1 MIKRNVLLTLII
13 LTPCLWACI
22 VDTAITIL
30 HQSNEYWKGDLT
42 KANEANPL
50 GSVAMRNHPSGIFVL
65 TLAWFI
71 FIGVVGY
78 FLPARF
84 LRMFSLAIVMGHT
97 VGAATWLIKFY
108 GFWYVIILVI
118 VNAVLYISMDEVYRK
133 KSLLVTNL

>member
-1 MIKRNVLLTLII
+1 MIKRNVLLTLVI
-13 LTPCLWACI
+13 LAPCFWACI
-22 VDTAITIL
+22 VDTAVTVL
-30 HQSNEYWKGDLT
+30 HQSSEYWKGDLT

-71 FIGVVGY
+71 LIGVVGY
-78 FLPARF
+78 LLPITL
-84 LRMFSLAIVMGHT
+84 LRIFSLAIVMGHT
-97 VGAATWLIKFY
+97 VGAATWLMKFY

-133 KSLLVTNL
+133 KLRLVTNL